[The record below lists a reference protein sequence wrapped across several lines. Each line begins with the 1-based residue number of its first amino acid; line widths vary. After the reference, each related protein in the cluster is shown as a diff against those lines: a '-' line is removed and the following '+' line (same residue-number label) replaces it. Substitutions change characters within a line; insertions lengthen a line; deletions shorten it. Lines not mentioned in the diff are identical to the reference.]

1 MELDFKKMDLVSQ
14 KEDQIEKIIYMTK
27 AGATDIKGLAQHI
40 YYNKDS
46 IMIQTLMS
54 MLFKIRSK
62 SLYMIDKVKKS
73 EEYEQTSIF
82 MSEEV
87 IGSLY
92 KRNKKNT
99 YDDIKKRILKNGY
112 IIKDLL
118 LKYYAEKNTNYIE
131 NKFFI
136 ETILK
141 QKSQKEILSLNPFM
155 INQLLEY
162 QQTPLRQEEQTI
174 VELIDYYIEAQQYYD
189 TPEDI
194 EYVIYLLINNNKAEL
209 EKKLLFI
216 ISNMYQESKE
226 HKDYEAYSKIAR
238 ILENP
243 ACKPINMIDYVKNN
257 KQAITEIIQKFIE
270 YNFYIP
276 EGRLQELETKPTAQY
291 AKKIYRKNP

>member
-46 IMIQTLMS
+46 IMLQTLMS

-155 INQLLEY
+155 INQLLE
-162 QQTPLRQEEQTI
+162 
-174 VELIDYYIEAQQYYD
+174 
-189 TPEDI
+189 
-194 EYVIYLLINNNKAEL
+194 
-209 EKKLLFI
+209 
-216 ISNMYQESKE
+216 
-226 HKDYEAYSKIAR
+226 
-238 ILENP
+238 
-243 ACKPINMIDYVKNN
+243 
-257 KQAITEIIQKFIE
+257 
-270 YNFYIP
+270 
-276 EGRLQELETKPTAQY
+276 
-291 AKKIYRKNP
+291 